1 MKRAYQKLTSTH
13 REQIMKLR
21 QLRREIKTMK
31 DQLPEHDSDEGID
44 SEKLGD
50 AVTKLD
56 DEMNRGANNDEVI
69 SSDQEQS

>member
-1 MKRAYQKLTSTH
+1 
-13 REQIMKLR
+13 
-21 QLRREIKTMK
+21 MK